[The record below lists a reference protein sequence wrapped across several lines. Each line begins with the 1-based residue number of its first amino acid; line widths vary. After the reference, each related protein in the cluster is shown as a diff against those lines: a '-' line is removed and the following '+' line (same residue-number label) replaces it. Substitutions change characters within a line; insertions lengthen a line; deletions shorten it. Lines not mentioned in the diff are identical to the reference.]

1 MERIEGPMPDAQT
14 VSASNTS
21 VFKLPI
27 GLTFHELQMVIGGT
41 GTLLADIDEIRVL
54 ANEVVIHRY
63 SATERD
69 VLNQFDGKAAW
80 NLSTNQPLII
90 PFDRHAME
98 NSLTNELTA
107 LDTGPLV
114 EGAAAPNARQI
125 RSLVVEVDIN
135 SGWPSDGTLKLFA
148 SQSPSNGGGAGSVLH
163 INKTPR
169 AIGGSGEVEFSDLP
183 FADVR
188 SQALSRVTIGMSA
201 NNLTRLKVDRD
212 TITVFDRTDIV
223 NRNVQ
228 TDGVRVPVSGYY
240 MIDRTER
247 GYAQNLINL
256 QGVRDF
262 RYVLTADG
270 AATATFISEYIGGL
284 GR

>member
-1 MERIEGPMPDAQT
+1 MERIEGSMPDAQT

-27 GLTFHELQMVIGGT
+27 GLKYHELQMVLGGT

-80 NLSTNQPLII
+80 HLTNNPILSI
-90 PFDRHAME
+90 PFDRYGLE
-98 NSLTNELTA
+98 NSLVNELTA
-107 LDTGPLV
+107 LDTGALV
-114 EGAAAPNARQI
+114 EGVAPANARQV
-125 RSLVVEVDIN
+125 RALVIEVDIN
-135 SGWPSDGTLKLFA
+135 AGWPADGTIKLFA
-148 SQSPSNGGGAGSVLH
+148 SQSASEGKGAGTVLH
-163 INKTPR
+163 VNKTPR
-169 AIGGSGEVEFSDLP
+169 TIGGAGEVEFSDLP
-183 FADVR
+183 YGDVR

-201 NNLTRLKVDRD
+201 NSLTRLKVDRD
-212 TITVFDRTDIV
+212 TITIFDRTDAV
-223 NRNVQ
+223 NRSVQ
-228 TDGVRVPVSGYY
+228 VDGVRVPVSGYF

-247 GYAQNLINL
+247 GYSQNLINL

-270 AATATFISEYIGGL
+270 AATATFISEYVGSL